1 LDLEYCKKITHVHAP
16 TDTDKHGLI
25 MVRQVKTN
33 PTNVFI
39 GDCLSVNE
47 LAFSLIQNETHLAKQ
62 LAVMWLK

>member
-1 LDLEYCKKITHVHAP
+1 
-16 TDTDKHGLI
+16 